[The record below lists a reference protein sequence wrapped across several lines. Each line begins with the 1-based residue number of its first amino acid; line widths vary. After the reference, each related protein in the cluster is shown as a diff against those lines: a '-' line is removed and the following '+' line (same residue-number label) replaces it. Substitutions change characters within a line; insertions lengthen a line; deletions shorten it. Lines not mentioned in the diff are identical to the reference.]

1 MINSNLKSKFIRL
14 RKHLLAAL
22 EKNKKKETIQ
32 SNNSPEINAKNTFED
47 KVFGKWNNWKASLG
61 NSQRGFIEATEF
73 ILTLLLLLIIIRQ
86 GIFERRYIPSESML
100 PNLQIG
106 DQLIIEKVSK
116 NLFGSKAYKRGDI
129 IVFYPPKEANN
140 GQDLKQDFP
149 NGFVRL
155 TGLSSDIQVGAITLF
170 PFLPKAED
178 AYIKRIVG
186 LPGDKIEIKSKDG
199 VYINGQKLTETY
211 VFEKPFYDSIN
222 NLKDLYASS
231 VACGTTLDSKFE
243 NNTNPIIIP
252 PDHYLCLGDNRNN
265 SKDGHCWGFVKR
277 DRIIGKAH
285 SVIWR
290 DLGLKPDLRSPY
302 SELF

>member
-1 MINSNLKSKFIRL
+1 MMKT
-14 RKHLLAAL
+14 
-22 EKNKKKETIQ
+22 E
-32 SNNSPEINAKNTFED
+32 NTLED

-61 NSQRGFIEATEF
+61 NTTRGFIEVAEF

-86 GIFERRYIPSESML
+86 GIFERRFIPSESML

-116 NLFGSKAYKRGDI
+116 NLFGSKAFKRGDI

-155 TGLSSDIQVGAITLF
+155 TGLSSDIQVGPISLF

-186 LPGDKIEIKSKDG
+186 LPGDKVEIKSKDG
-199 VYINGQKLTETY
+199 VYINGQKLIETY
-211 VFEKPFYDSIN
+211 ITEDPFYDSIN
-222 NLKDLYASS
+222 NFKDFYSSS
-231 VACGTTLDSKFE
+231 VHCETPLDSKYKDD
-243 NNTNPIIIP
+243 TKPIIIP
-252 PDHYLCLGDNRNN
+252 ADHYFCLGDNRNN
-265 SKDGHCWGFVKR
+265 SKDGHCWGFLKR
-277 DRIIGKAH
+277 DRIIGKAY

-290 DLGLKPDLRSPY
+290 DLSLKPSLREPD
-302 SELF
+302 SEFF